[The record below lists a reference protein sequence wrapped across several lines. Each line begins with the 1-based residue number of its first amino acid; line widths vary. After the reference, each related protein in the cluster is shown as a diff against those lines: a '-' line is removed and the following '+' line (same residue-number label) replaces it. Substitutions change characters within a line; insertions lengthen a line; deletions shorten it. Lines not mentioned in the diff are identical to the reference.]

1 MSPLHV
7 VVFLAFTT
15 ESALGFGATVVTV
28 ALGSLLLPLETI
40 LPAFVPLNVALS
52 TYLAVRYRRDVELRL
67 LFTRI
72 VPLMALGMPVG
83 FVALRALGGAR
94 LTPIFG
100 ALVVVLAVVEL
111 VRLARASR
119 TTAGDDVP
127 AATPTPTPRGELVS
141 GALLLLAGIV
151 HGAFA
156 TGGPLAVYVTGKRL
170 ADKARFRA
178 TLSALWLLLNAALV
192 ITYAATGTLDRATLR
207 TSATLAVSLAAGT
220 IAGELLHHRVPDRAF
235 RLAVFV
241 VLLLAGLILVVRR

>member
-67 LFTRI
+67 LLTRI
-72 VPLMALGMPVG
+72 VPLMGLGMPVG
-83 FVALRALGGAR
+83 FLALRALGGAR

-119 TTAGDDVP
+119 STATVDVP
-127 AATPTPTPRGELVS
+127 AATPTPRGELVS

-192 ITYAATGTLDRATLR
+192 ITYAATGSLDGATLR
-207 TSATLAVSLAAGT
+207 TSATLAVSLGAGT

-241 VLLLAGLILVVRR
+241 VLLLAGLMLVVRR